1 MTGRI
6 WSLHQRNIKPMPYG
20 KGTYTK
26 DGKPN
31 EKGRK
36 IESCVAK
43 LMADPNFKPKKGMDK
58 KQSAIAV
65 CRASVGRSDEMSK
78 QLEK

>member
-1 MTGRI
+1 MVQK
-6 WSLHQRNIKPMPYG
+6 WSSHQRNIKTMQNG

-65 CRASVGRSDEMSK
+65 CKASVGRSDEMSK